1 MCTLLITRHSC
12 AVATAI
18 SVASAAL
25 LLQIGASEGSK
36 SRDRVTGTAPIVV
49 AQYTC
54 PNGRC

>member
-25 LLQIGASEGSK
+25 LLQIGTLEAPKG
-36 SRDRVTGTAPIVV
+36 RDRMTGTAPIVV